1 MKWEVD
7 TGNLYHEIEPV
18 IRGMGYSLVE
28 MARKETKYGLQVKV
42 VIYHYHGVGVNDCE
56 TVYRT
61 IMPKI
66 ELTEETEEIN
76 LEVTSPGITRNIKN
90 AVEFSV
96 FIDREVRVLLD
107 NEEWIEGTIV
117 GADSETLTLRIEDE
131 TSEIPIDD
139 IRKAKLTVS

>member
-1 MKWEVD
+1 MKWEVETD
-7 TGNLYHEIEPV
+7 NLYHAIEPV

-42 VIYHYHGVGVNDCE
+42 VIYHYKGVGVNDCE
-56 TVYRT
+56 TVYKT

-66 ELTEETEEIN
+66 ELTEETEVIN

-90 AVEFSV
+90 AAEFSV
-96 FIDREVRVLLD
+96 FIDREVRILLESD
-107 NEEWIEGTIV
+107 EWVEGTIV
-117 GADSETLTLRIEDE
+117 GANSETVTLRIEDE
-131 TSEIPIDD
+131 TSEFPIDD